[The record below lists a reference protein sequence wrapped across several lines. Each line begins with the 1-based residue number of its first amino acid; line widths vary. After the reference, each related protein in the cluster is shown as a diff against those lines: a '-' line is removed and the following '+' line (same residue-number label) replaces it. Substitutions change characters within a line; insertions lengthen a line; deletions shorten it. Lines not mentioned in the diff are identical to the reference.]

1 MVELMKEIKEKDKIS
16 EIKTIFQAIVLKAFW
31 MSSNMVFKSK

>member
-16 EIKTIFQAIVLKAFW
+16 EIKIIFQAIVLKAF
-31 MSSNMVFKSK
+31 

>member
-16 EIKTIFQAIVLKAFW
+16 EIKTIFQAILLEAF
-31 MSSNMVFKSK
+31 

>member
-16 EIKTIFQAIVLKAFW
+16 EIKIIFQAIVLEAF
-31 MSSNMVFKSK
+31 